1 MTTEPNLPKEEDPI
15 AEDAATSSTEAAAPA
30 IENTEDTQTAT
41 ESTASS
47 VDPKTLALEEYPAAL
62 KKLTQHPNWSRL
74 NNEVRQLSDAFDR
87 AFGAQLKEKKE
98 AFINEG
104 GNEIDF
110 QFAPTYKKEFSLEL
124 REYKKRK
131 QHHYKELEANQKA
144 NLNRKRE
151 IIEGIKALV
160 DASEQDSNSYQQFKH
175 LQEAF
180 HSTGQVPRNEMNN
193 IWQTYKFHVER
204 YYDFLHL
211 NRDLREADFKHN
223 YTEKLKIIERAEA
236 LAKHTDIIAATR
248 ELNSLHKLWKNDLG
262 PVAKEHREELWARFQ
277 AATKILHQQRNAYN
291 KNIDSIHAE
300 NLAVKQEI
308 LQRLQDMVAQPPQ
321 SHNAWQNAL
330 KNANELREKFQTAG
344 PTAKQH
350 KNKLWNEFRAVF
362 RSFNQEK
369 NSFYKNQK
377 AEEREKISQK
387 RVLIEEIK
395 SILASDQWREQ
406 VNRVKQLQAEWKK
419 TGRVSQRKSKALWEE
434 FNGLNN
440 TFFDRLNN
448 KRSALTAQELAQ
460 QATLDNFV
468 KQVMQTE
475 APTTPKKLEDFIQ
488 TQLEQWEALQPPA
501 GNSAQQKLLT
511 HLAQLWKA
519 TSLSA
524 KDKAAQQFT
533 TQLLFI
539 RHDAQALNKLH
550 NELRKEVD
558 QLNNERIQLENN
570 LQFFSNS
577 SADNPVVA
585 EVTKKIE
592 QLTQKKAALT
602 EKTNAIKTL
611 KRQLNKKNEEASSE
625 GEAGQE
631 DAG

>member
-15 AEDAATSSTEAAAPA
+15 AEDTATSSTEAAALA
-30 IENTEDTQTAT
+30 TENTEDTQTT
-41 ESTASS
+41 NETSTPT

-236 LAKHTDIIAATR
+236 LAEHSDIIAATR
-248 ELNSLHKLWKNDLG
+248 ELNNLHKLWKNDLG

-330 KNANELREKFQTAG
+330 KNANELREKFQTVG

-468 KQVMQTE
+468 EQVMQTE

-488 TQLEQWEALQPPA
+488 TQLEQWEVLQPPA

-524 KDKAAQQFT
+524 KDRAAKQFA

-539 RHDAQALNKLH
+539 RHEAQALNKLH

-592 QLTQKKAALT
+592 QLIQKKAALT

-611 KRQLNKKNEEASSE
+611 KRQLNKKNKEAASEE
-625 GEAGQE
+625 EAGQE